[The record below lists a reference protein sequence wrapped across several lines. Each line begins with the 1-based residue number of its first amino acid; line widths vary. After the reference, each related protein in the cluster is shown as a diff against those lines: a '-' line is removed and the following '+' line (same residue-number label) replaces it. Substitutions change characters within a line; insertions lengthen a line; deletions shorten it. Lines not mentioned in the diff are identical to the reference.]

1 MELLN
6 EITPLASGVKS
17 YSRYKSDWKQIT
29 YYDLNTDKVCNSLRI
44 PVLIDDFNPD
54 KECNSSNRFR
64 AYV

>member
-6 EITPLASGVKS
+6 EITPSASGVKS
-17 YSRYKSDWKQIT
+17 YSRYKSDCKQIT